1 MKRRDFIVQS
11 ALATLAGTVVFLP
24 FSGAVEAKAQQLL
37 LVDKNRVP
45 RIVVAPD
52 GTASEKY
59 AAQEL
64 ATYLEKICGQKIGVE
79 ELQSTPST
87 APLIVVGQHPANA
100 DLKPQTLGPEDSI
113 IDVSSRGIRIVGGKL
128 PPIKSP
134 DGTVSVQD
142 RGTLYGVYEFL
153 DSLGV
158 RWYRPDP
165 WGEHVPNMA
174 SIHVPIGRKLS
185 TPAFK
190 YRWSLNGYRF
200 SADDKP
206 ETSAWAK
213 VWAARNRQGTMT
225 GTGANMG
232 GYYTIRIQ
240 HVYSILFPPAQYFE
254 THPEYYALIDGVRR
268 KDGQLCLG
276 NPEVQKL
283 AAQKLLDFAKANP
296 QYEIL
301 SLEPE
306 DHDKWCQCDLCKAMD
321 DPEQKSIYSD
331 PTLDWENPMGHIS
344 MSNRVSAFGTNVANR
359 VAQSNQEIKLLW
371 LAYSTHSEP
380 PSKVKSLPSNVRI
393 MPAAFA
399 SAFSNP
405 QDAYSDYSRDLHDPQ
420 SKPNKNFLRVLN
432 GYGKMAPLLTYEYWS
447 GIAWVGP
454 MPLIATMQDRLKNYR
469 DLKMEGLYNES
480 HPHWGPQSIDMYFFT
495 RLSWN
500 PDLDVKKELD
510 LYCRNYYGP
519 AYKPMLE
526 YHTLLEGAAHAGIP
540 HYSYGIGTH
549 AIFTPQVLS
558 KMGELIAKADD
569 LIGNKEPYRRR
580 FSGVKAGYE
589 YTRLVTPYFD
599 ELNKG
604 NKLEAA
610 KHWERA
616 NAFILT
622 FKDGEVFDN
631 GVLFGSLQF
640 FGNYNLNIPADI
652 QKQAKDIVAQESA
665 MPL

>member
-331 PTLDWENPMGHIS
+331 PTLD
-344 MSNRVSAFGTNVANR
+344 
-359 VAQSNQEIKLLW
+359 
-371 LAYSTHSEP
+371 
-380 PSKVKSLPSNVRI
+380 
-393 MPAAFA
+393 
-399 SAFSNP
+399 
-405 QDAYSDYSRDLHDPQ
+405 
-420 SKPNKNFLRVLN
+420 
-432 GYGKMAPLLTYEYWS
+432 
-447 GIAWVGP
+447 
-454 MPLIATMQDRLKNYR
+454 
-469 DLKMEGLYNES
+469 
-480 HPHWGPQSIDMYFFT
+480 
-495 RLSWN
+495 
-500 PDLDVKKELD
+500 
-510 LYCRNYYGP
+510 
-519 AYKPMLE
+519 
-526 YHTLLEGAAHAGIP
+526 
-540 HYSYGIGTH
+540 
-549 AIFTPQVLS
+549 
-558 KMGELIAKADD
+558 
-569 LIGNKEPYRRR
+569 
-580 FSGVKAGYE
+580 
-589 YTRLVTPYFD
+589 
-599 ELNKG
+599 
-604 NKLEAA
+604 
-610 KHWERA
+610 
-616 NAFILT
+616 
-622 FKDGEVFDN
+622 
-631 GVLFGSLQF
+631 
-640 FGNYNLNIPADI
+640 
-652 QKQAKDIVAQESA
+652 
-665 MPL
+665 

>member
-1 MKRRDFIVQS
+1 MKQHHFLGKGIFV
-11 ALATLAGTVVFLP
+11 ALM
-24 FSGAVEAKAQQLL
+24 GAVILLSHSTQAKSKQLL
-37 LVDKNRVP
+37 LVDKNIQPRV
-45 RIVVAPD
+45 IVAPSAA
-52 GTASEKY
+52 ASEKH

-64 ATYLEKICGQKIGVE
+64 ATYLQKICGRKIAVE
-79 ELQSTPST
+79 ETGSTPSA
-87 APLIVVGQHPANA
+87 APWIIVGHHPANA
-100 DLKPQTLGPEDSI
+100 DLKPETLGVEDSI
-113 IDVSSRGIRIVGGKL
+113 IDVSARGIRIVGGKL
-128 PPIKSP
+128 PPLKLS
-134 DGTVSVQD
+134 DGTFSIQD

-165 WGEHVPNMA
+165 WGEHVPKMSKIN
-174 SIHVPIGRKLS
+174 VPLGRKVS
-185 TPAFK
+185 KPAFK
-190 YRWSLNGYRF
+190 YRWSLNGYRYA
-200 SADDKP
+200 ADDKP

-225 GTGANMG
+225 GTGAEMG

-240 HVYSILFPPAQYFE
+240 HIYSILFPPDQYFE

-283 AAQKLLDFAKANP
+283 AAEKLLAFAKANP

-321 DPEQKSIYSD
+321 DPQQKSIFTGINIEWER
-331 PTLDWENPMGHIS
+331 TLGDVES
-344 MSNRVSAFGTNVANR
+344 SNRVAKFGAIVAER
-359 VAQSNQEIKLLW
+359 VHQSNPKVKVLW
-371 LAYSTHSEP
+371 LAYGTHSEP
-380 PSKVKSLPSNVRI
+380 PSQVKSLPSNVRV
-393 MPAAFA
+393 MPAAFS
-399 SAFSNP
+399 SAFTDP
-405 QDAYSDYSRDLHDPQ
+405 QNSYSDYSRDLYDTG
-420 SKPNKNFLRVLN
+420 STPNRNFVRVLK
-432 GYGKMAPLLTYEYWS
+432 GYGKLAPLLTYEYWS

-480 HPHWGPQSIDMYFFT
+480 HPHWGPQSIDLYFFT

-510 LYCRNYYGP
+510 LYCKNYYGP

-526 YHTLLEGAAHAGIP
+526 YHQLLEKAAHSGIP

-549 AIFTPQVLS
+549 AIFTPPVVK
-558 KMGELIAKADD
+558 KMGELISQADK
-569 LIGNKEPYRRR
+569 LIAQNEPYRRR
-580 FSGVKAGYE
+580 FDGVKAGYE
-589 YTRLVTPYFD
+589 YTQLVTPYFD
-599 ELNKG
+599 ELKKG

-616 NAFILT
+616 NKFILS
-622 FKDGEVFDN
+622 FPNGDVFDN

-652 QKQAKDIVAQESA
+652 QKQAKEFVAQESSA
-665 MPL
+665 QP